1 VPEPLD
7 VIVAG
12 TGMYVCGTGTSGLGT
27 ILPAL
32 LQARRAGRVGKIAL
46 VARDGRSF
54 GAVQAK
60 TAEIARLVGAE
71 PAIDRFPRT
80 DGEEADAWRTAF
92 AEARERGRPAAAI
105 VATPD
110 HLHAR
115 VAGDALEAGLPVL
128 VTKPLAPTVAEARAL
143 VEACRRRGG
152 YGAVEF
158 HKRLDPANRE
168 LAATLAR
175 GELGDPLHVH
185 VDFSQRRSIPITVF
199 RRWAAR
205 SSVFQY
211 LGVHYVD
218 LIHHLTGARPVRVTA
233 TAQSGVLRAAGVD
246 TPDAVQALIEWERGG
261 RRFASTFSTSW
272 VDPERTTAM
281 SYQAIRVL
289 GTAGR
294 YTSDQRARGVE
305 KVTDAAGAEEVNPH
319 FCRRFRADDG
329 RGEVFAGYGIDSIDQ
344 FLADAADVCAK
355 RVAPAALEGRRPTFR
370 DALVSTAVVEA
381 VHLSLA
387 RDGAWIGF
395 AEDLTPV
402 TP

>member
-1 VPEPLD
+1 MPEPLD
-7 VIVAG
+7 VVVAG
-12 TGMYVCGTGTSGLGT
+12 TGMYVCGTGTAGLGT

-32 LQARRAGRVGKIAL
+32 LQARRAGRVGRIAL
-46 VARDGRSF
+46 VARDGRAF
-54 GAVQAK
+54 GAVGAK
-60 TAEIARLVGAE
+60 VAEIARLVGAD
-71 PAIDRFPRT
+71 PAVDRFPPAA
-80 DGEEADAWRTAF
+80 GEEPAAWRAAF
-92 AEARERGRPAAAI
+92 AAARERARPAAAI

-110 HLHAR
+110 HLHAA
-115 VAGDALEAGLPVL
+115 VAADALEAGLPVL

-143 VEACRRRGG
+143 VECCRRRGG

-168 LAATLAR
+168 LGATIAR
-175 GELGDPLHVH
+175 GELGEPLHVH
-185 VDFSQRRSIPITVF
+185 VDFSQRRSIPGTVF

-218 LIHHLTGARPVRVTA
+218 LIHHLTGARPLRATA
-233 TAQSGVLRAAGVD
+233 TAQHGVLRAAGID
-246 TPDAVQALIEWERGG
+246 TPDAIQALVEWERGG

-272 VDPERTTAM
+272 VDPEGTTAM

-294 YTSDQRARGVE
+294 YASDQRARGVE
-305 KVTDAAGAEEVNPH
+305 KVTDSGGAEEVNPH
-319 FCRRFRADDG
+319 FCRRFRSDDG
-329 RGEVFAGYGIDSIDQ
+329 RGEVFAGYGVDSIDQ
-344 FLADAADVCAK
+344 FLADAADVLAR
-355 RVAPAALEGRRPTFR
+355 RVAPGALEGRRPTFR

-387 RDGAWIGF
+387 RGAWIGF

-402 TP
+402 AP